1 MKLNP
6 ILVNTKESI
15 YNYFNDIKNKFKYFQ
30 VLVKDNLKSSQQI
43 IEKDEIL
50 FKPINIQT
58 EEKDNG
64 WDFSENLNPSI
75 FEQNFII
82 RSSNFIVDT
91 IYGEIY
97 NLYKEKNLL
106 DIFFTYYSTY
116 FLISCPEEFNS
127 NIQNVKKIIY
137 AWTCQKIEKEQSFY
151 YLMNEELRSGKLNRI
166 KKYISFIYNIKFCI
180 SNHVLSTYNDIAY
193 RGTKLDINFIQN
205 IKKGKI
211 IYNPCFWACS
221 KEKEIAKSFI
231 FSSKDRRNVLL
242 IVKGNSDNNIDI
254 DKEKLSFYDEKEI
267 LIFPFSSFI
276 LTDEPKLVKDKEHNY
291 DYYEIYLEYIK
302 ENMMDDKVVN
312 IKKKSL
318 IYLK

>member
-1 MKLNP
+1 
-6 ILVNTKESI
+6 
-15 YNYFNDIKNKFKYFQ
+15 
-30 VLVKDNLKSSQQI
+30 
-43 IEKDEIL
+43 
-50 FKPINIQT
+50 
-58 EEKDNG
+58 
-64 WDFSENLNPSI
+64 
-75 FEQNFII
+75 
-82 RSSNFIVDT
+82 
-91 IYGEIY
+91 
-97 NLYKEKNLL
+97 
-106 DIFFTYYSTY
+106 
-116 FLISCPEEFNS
+116 
-127 NIQNVKKIIY
+127 
-137 AWTCQKIEKEQSFY
+137 
-151 YLMNEELRSGKLNRI
+151 MNEELRSGELNRI

-180 SNHVLSTYNDIAY
+180 SNHVLSTYNDVTY
-193 RGTKLDINFIQN
+193 RGTKLDINFIKN

-291 DYYEIYLEYIK
+291 DYYEIFLEYIK

-312 IKKKSL
+312 IKKKDFN
-318 IYLK
+318 YFV